1 MSRLWLSSFTAAK
14 STHSILLADT
24 GSNHVRLPETSS
36 ETLLVDQTQRAFAR
50 RVHLAALQSACG
62 EVTDQ
67 KSGLTAL
74 LLWRGCH
81 LNKKKQFSVDSS
93 RSPYKLLSKSGL
105 CPPKFHRCFCKFAI
119 MAHAHRSRRWQ
130 VDGGQVAGRCRQV
143 AGKCAWVAGKRAT
156 QSIARWRAGW
166 FWGWRACPPCPLVGR
181 VVFRVALPKV

>member
-1 MSRLWLSSFTAAK
+1 MSQLWLSSFTAAK
-14 STHSILLADT
+14 STHSILLANM

-36 ETLLVDQTQRAFAR
+36 ETVLVDQTQRAFAR

-62 EVTDQ
+62 EEEEGLTGQ

-81 LNKKKQFSVDSS
+81 LNKKQFSVDSS

-143 AGKCAWVAGKRAT
+143 AGKWQAN
-156 QSIARWRAGW
+156 AR
-166 FWGWRACPPCPLVGR
+166 GWRANKQCSRLAGGGQGGFWGGGHAR
-181 VVFRVALPKV
+181 HA